1 MSDTQA
7 PKIETPTSADEIP
20 GGLFDLEGVSAEEAA
35 AGLFDALGSDDDELF
50 EEPELEQSTP
60 EDGESDDDEDEEIEF
75 DESSD
80 DLDDEDEDDSDEDSE
95 DESDDDEDDE
105 GEDEALYEV
114 PGSDGEKVTLEE
126 ALAGYSRTAD
136 YTRKRQRDAAEH
148 ADAMTEV
155 REVRTKYADG
165 LEKLQETLSQLGP
178 KAPDA
183 ALRKTNP
190 GEFAAQTAEYQ
201 AYQDTLSRV
210 GEARDNIAEEVSSEV
225 LQARQDHVNNEWAKI
240 VDAVP
245 EWKDSEVA
253 TKDLAALRKFA
264 MADYGFAAEE
274 IDQLADSRLF
284 LMLKENHDLKAKR
297 KGGKKKIEQKKKSSK
312 RLAPGSARTPKTRT
326 KGRKKAQ
333 KQADQLAASTGS
345 VRDAAR
351 AIEMLL
357 DE

>member
-1 MSDTQA
+1 MSA

-20 GGLFDLEGVSAEEAA
+20 GGLFDLEGVSAEDAA

-60 EDGESDDDEDEEIEF
+60 EGGESEEDEEEEF
-75 DESSD
+75 EFEESGD
-80 DLDDEDEDDSDEDSE
+80 DLDDEDEEDSDDDSE

-105 GEDEALYEV
+105 GEDEALLYEV

-136 YTRKRQRDAAEH
+136 YTRKRQRDATEH
-148 ADAMTEV
+148 TEAMVEA
-155 REVRTKYADG
+155 REFRKKYADG

-183 ALRKTNP
+183 ALRKSNP

-201 AYQDTLSRV
+201 AYQDTLNRV
-210 GEARDNIAEEVSSEV
+210 GEAQDNIAEEESAEV
-225 LQARQDHVNNEWAKI
+225 LQARQDHVNNEWSKI

-245 EWKDSEVA
+245 AWKDSEVA
-253 TKDLAALRKFA
+253 TKELAALRKFA

-297 KGGKKKIEQKKKSSK
+297 KGGKKKIEQKRKSSK
-312 RLAPGSARTPKTRT
+312 RLAPGSARTPKTRS
-326 KGRKKAQ
+326 KGRRKAQ

-345 VRDAAR
+345 VTDAAK

-357 DE
+357 DD